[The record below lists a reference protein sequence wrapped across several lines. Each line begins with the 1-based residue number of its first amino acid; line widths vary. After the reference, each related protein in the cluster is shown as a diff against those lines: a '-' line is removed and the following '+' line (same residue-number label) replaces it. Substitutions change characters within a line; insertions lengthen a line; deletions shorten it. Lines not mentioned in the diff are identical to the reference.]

1 MAVKGKT
8 PLGAMLLGGA
18 VLWAILG
25 VFASPAPARAIEAC
39 ESDAFLITKLHA
51 EAEASTG
58 QLARKIA
65 TEATR
70 ARAWQILLDR
80 LVLGG
85 QDAAALREV
94 DALSMVHFTRVV
106 RETVL
111 SNRYIA
117 QLDYCFDRQLVRGL
131 FREHSIAY
139 AEFMSERIM
148 LLPIFIKSGRGHL
161 WRKPNPWKAS
171 MENILPEHR
180 GLVRL
185 GIPSGVAIE
194 RSISGAG
201 ILSQGRAYLTKAA
214 ELDAAA
220 MVLVS
225 TAEVQNGILVVAGT
239 LYHRDGRKLAETN
252 ALRVEAG
259 GNINAALDNLAADFV
274 EEIEQVWKQANR
286 VDLER
291 ETSVRVSVAV
301 ESLEQWFGLEAKLKR
316 LAPIERIDLRQ
327 FSATEAVMDMALIG
341 SRDTLDYA
349 LEAAG
354 YALSVNE
361 DAGIGGYVL
370 ETQN

>member
-1 MAVKGKT
+1 MKWRSKENTIRGNVVGN
-8 PLGAMLLGGA
+8 
-18 VLWAILG
+18 VG
-25 VFASPAPARAIEAC
+25 VFATPEPARAIEAC
-39 ESDAFLITKLHA
+39 ESDAFLIAKLHA

-70 ARAWQILLDR
+70 DRAWQILLDR

-85 QDAAALREV
+85 QDAGALRNL
-94 DALSMVHFTRVV
+94 DALSMVHFTRVA

-117 QLDYCFDRQLVRGL
+117 KLDYCFDRQLVRGL
-131 FREHSIAY
+131 FRENSIAY

-161 WRKPNPWKAS
+161 WRKPNPWKES
-171 MENILPEHR
+171 MEKILPEHR

-185 GIPSGVAIE
+185 RIPRGFAIE
-194 RSISGAG
+194 RSISGEG
-201 ILSQGRAYLTKAA
+201 ILTEGRAYLTRAA
-214 ELDAAA
+214 ELDTAA

-225 TAEVQNGILVVAGT
+225 TAEVQSGILVVAGT
-239 LYHRDGRKLAETN
+239 LYHRDGRKLAEISE
-252 ALRVEAG
+252 LRIGAD
-259 GNINAALDNLAADFV
+259 GNISRALDRLAVDFV

-291 ETSVRVSVAV
+291 ETSLRVSVAV

-316 LAPIERIDLRQ
+316 LAPIERIDLRRL
-327 FSATEAVMDMALIG
+327 SASEAIMDMALIG

-354 YALSVNE
+354 YALSVNQNAE
-361 DAGIGGYVL
+361 IGGYVL
-370 ETQN
+370 EANR